1 MIARYIKLRTGKT
14 RTRKQVTIL
23 NLGVKIKIVF
33 STLKV
38 GNESINKNID
48 KFLKLKL
55 YFFSLTSTWLVHISN
70 SNFSK
75 RFSISQFSFC
85 MHLYLVI
92 LWEIQKKGY
101 LLQLYCSIFFLWC
114 QLWYSFL
121 WKKKLMKAMI
131 PKKRL
136 FLI

>member
-1 MIARYIKLRTGKT
+1 M
-14 RTRKQVTIL
+14 
-23 NLGVKIKIVF
+23 
-33 STLKV
+33 

-101 LLQLYCSIFFLWC
+101 LLQLDCSIFFLWC

-121 WKKKLMKAMI
+121 WKKKI
-131 PKKRL
+131 NESYDPKKEAFFNLAPDKSSDWFRWQYFSSWVL
-136 FLI
+136 TGWSWDFSNFFLT